1 MNILIASTPAS
12 GHIDPMFS
20 LARILVGAG
29 HQVAGLSA
37 TAFRARIEAAGGQFF
52 PFPDRANFDLRD
64 ISIAFPAY
72 KTISPG
78 LEMSR
83 FYLEKV
89 FIDAIPAQVEG
100 LREALRVFDADV
112 ILGDDFFLG
121 ALPIL
126 LGPRSER
133 PAVVLCGTTFLH
145 YRRDDGAPN
154 FVGLPPA
161 TSPAE
166 LEAYS
171 AIAKEH
177 EELLYAPTRRYF
189 NDCLGGLGV
198 RPLEINP
205 LEAVITLPDAYLQLT
220 VPSFEFPRR
229 NLPSSVRFVGT
240 PPLVPGQA
248 SVPEWASDLDG
259 SRKVVLVTQGTISNL
274 DLDQLIAPTMAALAK
289 EPDLLVVVTGGGR
302 SSSALPGPIPDNVR
316 FASYLPFEW
325 LLPKTDL
332 LVTNGGYG
340 SLNQALSFGIPIVA
354 AGLSEDKA
362 DVNARVAWSGVG
374 IDLKTQQPGESAIHQ
389 AVRRVLDLPNY
400 RERTLAISEEFAR
413 LKGRA
418 RILSILER
426 VSTGSA
432 IQSDE
437 PAPIDFR
444 RYSAWVE

>member
-1 MNILIASTPAS
+1 MKVLVASTPAS

-37 TAFRARIEAAGGQFF
+37 TAFRARIESAGAKFF
-52 PFPDRANFDLRD
+52 PFPDRADFDLRD

-78 LEMSR
+78 IEMSR

-100 LREALRVFDADV
+100 LREALRVFSADV

-161 TSPAE
+161 TSRAD
-166 LEAYS
+166 LEAYA
-171 AIAKEH
+171 AIAEEH

-189 NDCLGGLGV
+189 NACLAALDVG
-198 RPLEINP
+198 PLAMDP
-205 LEAVITLPDAYLQLT
+205 HEAVITLPDAYLQLT

-229 NLPSSVRFVGT
+229 NLPRSVRFVGT

-248 SVPEWASDLDG
+248 SIPEWAAELDG
-259 SRKVVLVTQGTISNL
+259 SRKVVLVTQGTLSNL
-274 DLDQLIAPTMAALAK
+274 DLGQLIVPTMAALAE

-302 SSSALPGPIPDNVR
+302 SSSALPGPIPSNVR

-340 SLNQALSFGIPIVA
+340 SLNQALSFGIPIVS

-374 IDLKTQQPGESAIHQ
+374 IDLKAQQPSESALHQ
-389 AVRRVLDLPNY
+389 AIRRVLDLPNY
-400 RERTLAISEEFAR
+400 RQRALAVSEEFAR
-413 LKGRA
+413 LDGRS

-426 VSTGSA
+426 ASAGSET
-432 IQSDE
+432 QSAE
-437 PAPIDFR
+437 RAPIECR
-444 RYSAWVE
+444 RYSGWVE